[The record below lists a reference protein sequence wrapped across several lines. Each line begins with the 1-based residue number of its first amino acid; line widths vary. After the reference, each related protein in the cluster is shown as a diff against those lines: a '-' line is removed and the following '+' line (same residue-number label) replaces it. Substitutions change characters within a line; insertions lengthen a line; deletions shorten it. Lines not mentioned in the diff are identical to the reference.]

1 LKRNLIWGFYKFNM
15 QKENT
20 KKQPPYVII
29 LLILAAEAVF
39 ILPFVLQRIF
49 RPTFLESF
57 SINNEDLGYC
67 FSVYGIIALFSYL
80 FGGPLADKFHPKNL
94 MSASLLLTALGG
106 LYLATFPSLE
116 NLHFLYGYWGF
127 TTIFLFWAAMIKAT
141 RIWGGKNKQ
150 GIAFGFLDGGRGL
163 VAAAFGSVGVL
174 IFSLFIDVDISETT
188 LQERQYAFKQVIL
201 ICSMIVGIIAILVY
215 LFLKPLASD
224 EVKSQRPYFN
234 RESFIILLKIPSI
247 RLLML
252 IILCAYTGYK
262 ATDLFTL
269 YAKDIM
275 GYDAIKS
282 ASVGTSLLYIRPV
295 IGVAIGLMADRT
307 RASLWLIIGFLLTT
321 SASII
326 FALGIIN
333 DSTTALFVINIL
345 IMAIGV
351 YSARVLYF
359 ATLEEAEIPIALTG
373 TAVGL
378 VSIVGYTPDIFSG
391 PMFGI
396 LVDNPDKILGLQN
409 AFIVLTVFS
418 AVGLIASILFFKL
431 SKEKKLL

>member
-1 LKRNLIWGFYKFNM
+1 M
-15 QKENT
+15 QLETT
-20 KKQPPYVII
+20 KKQPLYVII

-49 RPTFLESF
+49 RPTFLETF
-57 SINNEDLGYC
+57 AINNEQLGYC

-94 MSASLLLTALGG
+94 ISAALLLTALGG
-106 LYLATFPSLE
+106 IYLATFPSLE
-116 NLHFLYGYWGF
+116 NLRWLYGYWGF

-163 VAAAFGSVGVL
+163 VAAAFGSVGVI
-174 IFSLFIDVDISETT
+174 IFSLFIDVDISETS
-188 LQERQYAFKQVIL
+188 LVERQYAFKQVIL
-201 ICSMIVGIIAILVY
+201 TCSAIVGFIAILVY
-215 LFLKPLASD
+215 FFLKPLKGDNSIKSD
-224 EVKSQRPYFN
+224 SAFFDLS
-234 RESFIILLKIPSI
+234 SFKILLKIPSI

-262 ATDLFTL
+262 ASDLFTL
-269 YAKDIM
+269 YAKDVM

-282 ASVGTSLLYIRPV
+282 ASVGTSLLYVRPI
-295 IGVAIGLMADRT
+295 IGVFIGFMADRT

-321 SASII
+321 LSSIV
-326 FALGIIN
+326 FALGIID
-333 DSTTALFVINIL
+333 DSTTLLFIINIL
-345 IMAIGV
+345 LMAIGV
-351 YSARVLYF
+351 YSCRVLYF
-359 ATLEEAEIPIALTG
+359 ATLEEAKIPIALTG

-396 LVDNPDKILGLQN
+396 LVDNPDKVAGLQN
-409 AFIVLTVFS
+409 AFLVLAGFS
-418 AVGLIASILFFKL
+418 LVGMFASFWFYGISR
-431 SKEKKLL
+431 SKN